1 MNKNLQQLI
10 QISNLDKEI
19 DNLEPKIA
27 QKRSDLDKTIR
38 SKEIKNLEF
47 LNLEEDKKD
56 IKLQISR
63 NEQVLQ
69 DVSAKLENIYKKISE
84 VRSER
89 ELKALNIEEEIAKE
103 QSAQANQEI
112 QRLETEFEHKTELQK
127 SVESTITELEK
138 TITELEEKVSKD
150 IEEIKDQQEKI
161 FAQKQKLIVTMDQ
174 KLISFYEKVRKWA
187 KNASVV
193 PVRKQACGGCFIR
206 INDRVYAEIIQS
218 NDIITCPHCGR
229 ILYIEETV

>member
-69 DVSAKLENIYKKISE
+69 DVSAKLESIYKKISE

-138 TITELEEKVSKD
+138 IITELEEKVSKD